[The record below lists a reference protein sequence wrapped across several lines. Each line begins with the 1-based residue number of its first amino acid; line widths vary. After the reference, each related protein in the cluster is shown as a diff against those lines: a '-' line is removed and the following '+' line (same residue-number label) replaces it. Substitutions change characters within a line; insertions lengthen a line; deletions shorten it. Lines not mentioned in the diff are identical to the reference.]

1 MLNKFSK
8 RGSSAKSSR
17 VKNLF
22 FPNASKAKTAY
33 PSININSSL
42 SETPPPLIFTMPNN
56 RKLTSGMGNNIERE
70 QLYENNMQL
79 RESLNNLER
88 QLKKSRYMNVKTEME
103 LRKKE
108 KLINNY
114 LKESKVLSDDKS
126 NNNNESILNP
136 IRDSA
141 LLTLF
146 KQKYNSIKN
155 KYEKV
160 CSDNK
165 ILKANIK
172 LTSIREFQIEN
183 DVLSK
188 EVKKVKALYENSKKY
203 YEKYKE
209 MVDKLNEMKNKFIEQ
224 HAIVLTYEKRIE
236 ALNEQILN
244 LTNDNNNLKKEMD
257 NAMKKKEKLD
267 IKTKIL
273 EIKNK
278 KLLENKKLKE
288 SVEFQQNT
296 YKKDYDAQKKE
307 IFELKSAL
315 NVRISEIQT
324 LQNEVDT
331 YKQLVKKKDTTAIE
345 PINYENFKHI
355 EKKSNSKDIDKI
367 ALYKS
372 LYEESL
378 IIISAYE
385 KYFKDKNINPS
396 DIRKKYGYK
405 GVLNSNN
412 KVAYNLND
420 KIKTK
425 SEKNKINEDDNNTEA
440 GISNINTKPFSN
452 VNNQNNNLNE
462 NDMKEK
468 ENFYLSLFIK
478 NLEAR
483 KVTTEDMLNKIN
495 NINNLFKNKEQI
507 TVEEFIPPF
516 TNMLIESMKI
526 TQKKD
531 KDLIEKF
538 LYEYLDYLQN
548 NMKEFL
554 QRLVNAFENII
565 DYDSIPNKDNLLDSL
580 AFNLQKN
587 KDEYIQKL
595 SEIDTNKT
603 NLISFQNFMKI
614 LSDLDDPIRMEL
626 LEFVLYL
633 MKKNTDESCS
643 MLDFN
648 YKIILELLE
657 RKIPEDFQDNEGEN
671 DELSQLISNKLSEF
685 KYNMEQENTNLEK
698 VFEGKIQKIELNG
711 NNYEVIE
718 KKDFFEAMEK
728 YKVTLDEEVKSN
740 IFLLFIIE
748 EPEINKKNEFM
759 DFAKLKN
766 LFLNNYY
773 SE

>member
-126 NNNNESILNP
+126 NNNESILNP

-257 NAMKKKEKLD
+257 NAMKKKEKL
-267 IKTKIL
+267 I
-273 EIKNK
+273 
-278 KLLENKKLKE
+278 
-288 SVEFQQNT
+288 S
-296 YKKDYDAQKKE
+296 
-307 IFELKSAL
+307 
-315 NVRISEIQT
+315 RIP
-324 LQNEVDT
+324 
-331 YKQLVKKKDTTAIE
+331 A
-345 PINYENFKHI
+345 KH
-355 EKKSNSKDIDKI
+355 
-367 ALYKS
+367 
-372 LYEESL
+372 
-378 IIISAYE
+378 
-385 KYFKDKNINPS
+385 
-396 DIRKKYGYK
+396 
-405 GVLNSNN
+405 
-412 KVAYNLND
+412 
-420 KIKTK
+420 
-425 SEKNKINEDDNNTEA
+425 
-440 GISNINTKPFSN
+440 
-452 VNNQNNNLNE
+452 
-462 NDMKEK
+462 
-468 ENFYLSLFIK
+468 
-478 NLEAR
+478 
-483 KVTTEDMLNKIN
+483 
-495 NINNLFKNKEQI
+495 
-507 TVEEFIPPF
+507 
-516 TNMLIESMKI
+516 
-526 TQKKD
+526 
-531 KDLIEKF
+531 
-538 LYEYLDYLQN
+538 
-548 NMKEFL
+548 
-554 QRLVNAFENII
+554 
-565 DYDSIPNKDNLLDSL
+565 
-580 AFNLQKN
+580 LQKR
-587 KDEYIQKL
+587 L
-595 SEIDTNKT
+595 
-603 NLISFQNFMKI
+603 
-614 LSDLDDPIRMEL
+614 
-626 LEFVLYL
+626 
-633 MKKNTDESCS
+633 
-643 MLDFN
+643 
-648 YKIILELLE
+648 
-657 RKIPEDFQDNEGEN
+657 
-671 DELSQLISNKLSEF
+671 
-685 KYNMEQENTNLEK
+685 
-698 VFEGKIQKIELNG
+698 
-711 NNYEVIE
+711 
-718 KKDFFEAMEK
+718 
-728 YKVTLDEEVKSN
+728 
-740 IFLLFIIE
+740 
-748 EPEINKKNEFM
+748 
-759 DFAKLKN
+759 
-766 LFLNNYY
+766 
-773 SE
+773 

>member
-126 NNNNESILNP
+126 NNNESIINP

-331 YKQLVKKKDTTAIE
+331 YKQLVKKKDNTAIE

-385 KYFKDKNINPS
+385 KYFQDKNINPS

-420 KIKTK
+420 KIKGK

-452 VNNQNNNLNE
+452 VNNQNNNANE
-462 NDMKEK
+462 IDMKEK

-587 KDEYIQKL
+587 KNEYIQKL

-671 DELSQLISNKLSEF
+671 DEMSQLISNKLSEF

-728 YKVTLDEEVKSN
+728 YKITLDEEVKGN

>member
-1 MLNKFSK
+1 
-8 RGSSAKSSR
+8 
-17 VKNLF
+17 
-22 FPNASKAKTAY
+22 
-33 PSININSSL
+33 
-42 SETPPPLIFTMPNN
+42 
-56 RKLTSGMGNNIERE
+56 
-70 QLYENNMQL
+70 
-79 RESLNNLER
+79 
-88 QLKKSRYMNVKTEME
+88 
-103 LRKKE
+103 
-108 KLINNY
+108 
-114 LKESKVLSDDKS
+114 
-126 NNNNESILNP
+126 
-136 IRDSA
+136 
-141 LLTLF
+141 
-146 KQKYNSIKN
+146 
-155 KYEKV
+155 
-160 CSDNK
+160 
-165 ILKANIK
+165 
-172 LTSIREFQIEN
+172 
-183 DVLSK
+183 
-188 EVKKVKALYENSKKY
+188 
-203 YEKYKE
+203 
-209 MVDKLNEMKNKFIEQ
+209 
-224 HAIVLTYEKRIE
+224 
-236 ALNEQILN
+236 
-244 LTNDNNNLKKEMD
+244 MD

-331 YKQLVKKKDTTAIE
+331 YKQLVKKKDNTAIE

-378 IIISAYE
+378 III
-385 KYFKDKNINPS
+385 
-396 DIRKKYGYK
+396 
-405 GVLNSNN
+405 
-412 KVAYNLND
+412 NLND

-452 VNNQNNNLNE
+452 VNNQNNNVNE
-462 NDMKEK
+462 IDMKEK

-633 MKKNTDESCS
+633 MKKNTDEY
-643 MLDFN
+643 LFN
-648 YKIILELLE
+648 VG
-657 RKIPEDFQDNEGEN
+657 F
-671 DELSQLISNKLSEF
+671 
-685 KYNMEQENTNLEK
+685 
-698 VFEGKIQKIELNG
+698 
-711 NNYEVIE
+711 
-718 KKDFFEAMEK
+718 
-728 YKVTLDEEVKSN
+728 
-740 IFLLFIIE
+740 
-748 EPEINKKNEFM
+748 
-759 DFAKLKN
+759 
-766 LFLNNYY
+766 
-773 SE
+773 

>member
-462 NDMKEK
+462 IDMKEK

-728 YKVTLDEEVKSN
+728 YKVTLDEEVKGN

>member
-462 NDMKEK
+462 IDMKEK

-698 VFEGKIQKIELNG
+698 VFEGKIKKVQLNG

-728 YKVTLDEEVKSN
+728 YKVTLDEEVKGN

>member
-209 MVDKLNEMKNKFIEQ
+209 IVDKLNEMKNKFIEQ

-331 YKQLVKKKDTTAIE
+331 YKQLVKKKDNTAIE

-355 EKKSNSKDIDKI
+355 EKKSNSKDSDKI

-385 KYFKDKNINPS
+385 KYFQDKNINPS

-405 GVLNSNN
+405 GILNSNN

-420 KIKTK
+420 KIKAK

-452 VNNQNNNLNE
+452 VNNQNNNVNE
-462 NDMKEK
+462 IDMKEK

-587 KDEYIQKL
+587 KNEYIQKL

-633 MKKNTDESCS
+633 MKKNTDETCS

-728 YKVTLDEEVKSN
+728 YKVTLDEEVKGN

>member
-8 RGSSAKSSR
+8 RGSSAKSNR

-22 FPNASKAKTAY
+22 FPNVSKAKTAY

-183 DVLSK
+183 DVLNK
-188 EVKKVKALYENSKKY
+188 EVKKIKALYENSKKY

-209 MVDKLNEMKNKFIEQ
+209 IVDKLNEMKNKFIEQ

-257 NAMKKKEKLD
+257 NAMKKKEKSN

-288 SVEFQQNT
+288 SAEFQQNT

-331 YKQLVKKKDTTAIE
+331 YKQLVKKKDNTAIE

-385 KYFKDKNINPS
+385 KYFQDKNINPS

-425 SEKNKINEDDNNTEA
+425 SEKNKINEDDNITEA

-462 NDMKEK
+462 TDMKEK

-483 KVTTEDMLNKIN
+483 KVTTENMLNKIN

-633 MKKNTDESCS
+633 MKKNTDETCS

-728 YKVTLDEEVKSN
+728 YKVTLDEEVKGN
-740 IFLLFIIE
+740 IFLLL
-748 EPEINKKNEFM
+748 
-759 DFAKLKN
+759 LKN
-766 LFLNNYY
+766 LKLIKKMNLWILL
-773 SE
+773 S